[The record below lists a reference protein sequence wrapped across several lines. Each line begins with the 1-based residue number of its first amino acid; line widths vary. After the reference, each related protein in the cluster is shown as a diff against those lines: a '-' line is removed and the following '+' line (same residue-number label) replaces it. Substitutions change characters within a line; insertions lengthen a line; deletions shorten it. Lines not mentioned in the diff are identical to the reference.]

1 MAFSS
6 VVKSQMDGKIL
17 PAHVEAGS
25 ERQGWGRGLPKARI
39 DKNTVKR
46 IDYCM
51 DAITEG
57 KESGEN

>member
-1 MAFSS
+1 
-6 VVKSQMDGKIL
+6 MDGKIL
-17 PAHVEAGS
+17 PAHVDAGY

-51 DAITEG
+51 DAITEE
-57 KESGEN
+57 KESGET

>member
-17 PAHVEAGS
+17 PAHVDAGS
-25 ERQGWGRGLPKARI
+25 ERQGWGRGLPKAKI

-57 KESGEN
+57 EVSGEN